1 MVQAASPLL
10 EWRWLS
16 AHLAASVF
24 AIAFF
29 PLMAR
34 ALHSGVDRSLQELP
48 EFPKFTPAA
57 VEHGIIDIGK
67 DAILPNPGTAVKAAA
82 HEIKLATESSSSA
95 EAEKAAHATT
105 ATTAQATSGTT
116 SATAG
121 VTSTTGTGSVKTSTT
136 KTNITLPDLIR
147 SVPRFPHKANASVSP
162 IPGAA
167 VPAGMHA
174 HEAQASGAAAAASST
189 SAGGQ
194 TQASGASA
202 AASSTPAGGQTQ
214 VSAKTL
220 TAAPPNATL
229 PQPMG
234 ALPAAA
240 NATVVELPSRLLTS
254 PTSPGAY
261 ELSIASTAGLRIG
274 DQVNLGEETRTIV
287 GITPL
292 LLDHPLLDPYDVGS
306 VVMVRRIEATPA
318 SALTT
323 TAAPKKTA
331 CKRTPPPTPPPRPP
345 TPAPTPLS
353 LVLEPP
359 RCQGCL

>member
-48 EFPKFTPAA
+48 EFP
-57 VEHGIIDIGK
+57 K

-174 HEAQASGAAAAASST
+174 HEA
-189 SAGGQ
+189 
-194 TQASGASA
+194 QASGASA

-353 LVLEPP
+353 PLETSLVLEPP